1 MRGIVIALLF
11 CLLSLS
17 LHDTSS
23 AERGLRDRAELH
35 CLALNI
41 YFEAR
46 GESIRGQI
54 AVGQV
59 TLNRL
64 KHALFPGTICGV
76 VLQPFQFSWVNQIPK
91 WYKTKV
97 PEETIILA
105 SNIIDGKYKDESRG
119 ALYFHAREAEPFQRR
134 EVLRIGNHIFYR

>member
-1 MRGIVIALLF
+1 MRGIVIALVF
-11 CLLSLS
+11 CFLSLS

-23 AERGLRDRAELH
+23 ADTGLRDQAELH

-41 YFEAR
+41 HFEAR
-46 GESIRGQI
+46 GEPIRGQI

-64 KHALFPGTICGV
+64 KHVLFPDTICGV
-76 VLQPFQFSWVNQIPK
+76 VLQPFQFSWVKQIPK

-97 PEETIILA
+97 PEETILLA
-105 SNIIDGKYKDESRG
+105 SNIIQGKYKDESRG
-119 ALYFHAREAEPFQRR
+119 ALYFHAKEAEPFERR
-134 EVLRIGNHIFYR
+134 EVLRIGNHVFYR